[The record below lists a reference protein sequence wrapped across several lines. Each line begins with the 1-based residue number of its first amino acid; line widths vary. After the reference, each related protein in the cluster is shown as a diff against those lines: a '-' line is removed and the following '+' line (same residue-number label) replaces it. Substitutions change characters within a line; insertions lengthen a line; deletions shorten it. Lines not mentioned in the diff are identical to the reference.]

1 MAKTVLRVE
10 QIEQINLA
18 KAALLFA
25 QGAISAEKLVT
36 NATDAELNF
45 LSGVTSAIQ
54 TQLNA
59 KLAANKLVGDGSVA
73 WTDDSVA
80 ATAKAIATYVA
91 NQIAAAQ
98 IGGAMVFKG
107 NWSTA
112 PTPSAGTPIAK
123 GWTYVYDS
131 GTAPTGLTVEAGDML
146 VAVADITTSA
156 GKVLASNWTV
166 VQSNIS
172 GAVTTVEAALTS
184 GKLLIG
190 GGGKTISLS
199 NFSGLMAMTS
209 GTPRAAVEADL
220 PTHYHTMGVDVGGT
234 SGSIKIGTDIFKLV
248 AEGGGSLNFDNTTTT
263 LTISFPTI
271 PDISVSNG
279 AVESG
284 KYISGISGSGH
295 ALTITKASLPT
306 IPLAAGS
313 VYVTNIVPS
322 GTKDGS
328 NLVFTLPENI
338 IATTLQL
345 FLNGQL
351 LTPGATA
358 DYTLSGTGNRTITFV
373 TGAVIPISTD
383 SLLATY
389 IKA

>member
-1 MAKTVLRVE
+1 MGKTVLRVE

-18 KAALLFA
+18 KATMLFA

-36 NATDAELNF
+36 NATDEELNY

-59 KLAANKLVGDGSVA
+59 KFEKGSLKSDGGVV
-73 WTDDSVA
+73 WTDDTTA

-107 NWSTA
+107 NWSAA

-190 GGGKTISLS
+190 GGGKTIALS
-199 NFSGLMAMTS
+199 NFSGLLAATA

-220 PTHYHTMGVDVGGT
+220 PTHYHTLGVDVGGT
-234 SGSIKIGTDIFKLV
+234 TGAIKIGTDILKF
-248 AEGGGSLNFDNTTTT
+248 ASAGGGSLSYNDTTKT
-263 LTISFPTI
+263 LTINFPTI

-279 AVESG
+279 TVESG

-295 ALTITKASLPT
+295 ALTVTKAALPT

-322 GTKDGS
+322 GTKDGT

-338 IATTLQL
+338 TATTLQL
-345 FLNGQL
+345 TLNGQL
-351 LTPGATA
+351 LTPGSTA

-373 TGAVIPISTD
+373 TGAVIPIASD
-383 SLLATY
+383 SLLASY

>member
-1 MAKTVLRVE
+1 MAKSQFRVE
-10 QIEQINLA
+10 QIEQVNLA
-18 KAALLFA
+18 KAAILFA
-25 QGAISAEKLVT
+25 QGAISAEKLVA
-36 NATDAELNF
+36 NVTDAELGF

-54 TQLNA
+54 AQLNS
-59 KLAANKLVGDGSVA
+59 KLPKDKLSADGNVV

-80 ATAKAIATYVA
+80 ATAKAIATYVS

-107 NWSTA
+107 NWSAA
-112 PTPSAGTPIAK
+112 PTPSAGSPIAK
-123 GWTYVYDS
+123 GWTYVFDS

-209 GTPRAAVEADL
+209 GTPRAAVGSDL
-220 PTHYHTMGVDVGGT
+220 PSHNHPLGIDVGGT
-234 SGSIKIGTDIFKLV
+234 SGVIKVGVDVFKLD
-248 AEGGGSLNFDNTTTT
+248 ARGGGSLAYDDTTKI
-263 LTISFPTI
+263 LTINFPTI
-271 PDISVSNG
+271 PDITVTGG

-284 KYISGISGSGH
+284 KYVSGVSASGH
-295 ALTITKASLPT
+295 VITVQKASLPT
-306 IPLAAGS
+306 IPAAAGT

-322 GTKDGS
+322 GTKDGT
-328 NLVFTLPENI
+328 NAVFTLPENI
-338 IATTLQL
+338 VATTLQL

-351 LTPGATA
+351 LAPGATA

-373 TGAVIPISTD
+373 AGANIPIATD
-383 SLLATY
+383 SLLASY

>member
-1 MAKTVLRVE
+1 MGKTQLRVE

-18 KAALLFA
+18 KALLLFA
-25 QGAISAEKLVT
+25 NGAISADKLVT

-45 LSGVTSAIQ
+45 LSGVTSSIQ
-54 TQLNA
+54 TQINA
-59 KLAANKLVGDGSVA
+59 KLDANKLKADGAVV
-73 WTDDSVA
+73 WTDDATA
-80 ATAKAIATYVA
+80 ATSKAIATYVA

-107 NWSTA
+107 NWSTS
-112 PTPSAGTPIAK
+112 PVPSVGTPIAK

-146 VAVADITTSA
+146 VAIGDITTPA
-156 GKVLASNWTV
+156 EKILATKWTV

-199 NFSGLMAMTS
+199 NFSGLMALTA
-209 GTPRAAVEADL
+209 GTPRAALAGDL
-220 PTHYHTMGVDVGGT
+220 PSHNHSLALNIDSVAGTLSVG
-234 SGSIKIGTDIFKLV
+234 
-248 AEGGGSLNFDNTTTT
+248 AETLNFAKTGDG
-263 LTISFPTI
+263 TISYNDTTKTITFNFPTI
-271 PDISVSNG
+271 PTISITNG
-279 AVESG
+279 NAEAG
-284 KYISGISGSGH
+284 KYISQITSSGNNV
-295 ALTITKASLPT
+295 TVVKAALPT
-306 IPLAAGS
+306 IPAAAGS
-313 VYVTNIVPS
+313 VYVSNVVPS
-322 GTKDGS
+322 GTKDGA
-328 NLVFTLPENI
+328 NLVFTLPEAI

-351 LTPGATA
+351 LTPGASA
-358 DYTLSGTGNRTITFV
+358 DYTVSGTGNRTITFI
-373 TGAVIPISTD
+373 TGAVIPIATD

-389 IKA
+389 IKS